1 MMLFF
6 FILIVL
12 VLIYAVVF
20 LTLII
25 FWNKK
30 DNVQKKIEQI
40 PVSVII
46 PFRNEEKNLRECIDG
61 ILNQNYNQQLIEII
75 CVNDHSI
82 DNSLTILSSYNNIR
96 IISLSNNKSG
106 KKAALS
112 TGIKASKNELL
123 IFRDADTSS
132 DPNWLVS
139 LMSKQ
144 AENDCDF
151 LIAPVK
157 FKTKHTFLGAIQI
170 LEHLAV
176 SFTGAA
182 MAKFGKPILC
192 NGANLL
198 VKKSAFYHVNGFES
212 HQLIS
217 SGDDVFLMNSFIQ
230 SNKKLEYIH
239 SLDAVVSCEAEQS
252 FFSFLSQRIRW
263 VTKNKHNKNTYNFII
278 AFLIVVINYGLVFSG
293 ISVLLNSDYLNF
305 FYWYSVIK
313 LSIDSILL
321 TKSAWH
327 FKQLTMLCW
336 LPVFFCVF
344 AFEIIIILTLALF
357 IHPKWK
363 GRNISN

>member
-1 MMLFF
+1 MIQLF

-30 DNVQKKIEQI
+30 DAVQQKIEQA
-40 PVSVII
+40 PVSIII
-46 PFRNEEKNLRECIDG
+46 PFRNEEKNIRNCIDG

-75 CVNDHSI
+75 CVNDHST

-96 IISLSNNKSG
+96 IISLSNDKSG
-106 KKAALS
+106 KKAAL
-112 TGIKASKNELL
+112 TDGIEASKNELL
-123 IFRDADTSS
+123 IFRDADTSA
-132 DPNWLVS
+132 DPNWLKS

-144 AENDCDF
+144 AENDSDF

-157 FKTKHTFLGAIQI
+157 YNTKHTFLGAIQI

-176 SFTGAA
+176 SFTGVA
-182 MAKFGKPILC
+182 MAKLGKPILC

-198 VKKSAFYHVNGFES
+198 VKKSAFFHVNGFTS
-212 HQLIS
+212 HQFIS
-217 SGDDVFLMNSFIQ
+217 SGDDIFLMISFIQ
-230 SNKKLEYIH
+230 SAKKVEYIH
-239 SLDAVVSCEAEQS
+239 CLSASVLCETENKI
-252 FFSFLSQRIRW
+252 FSFLTQRIRW
-263 VTKNKHNKNTYNFII
+263 ATKNKHNKNPYNFTI
-278 AFLIVVINYGLVFSG
+278 AFLVITVNFGLVLAG
-293 ISVLLNSDYLNF
+293 ISALINSHYLNL

-313 LSIDSILL
+313 LSIDSIIL
-321 TKSAWH
+321 TKSALH

-344 AFEIIIILTLALF
+344 PFEIIIILTLALF
-357 IHPKWK
+357 IQPKWK